1 MNARGDVSL
10 MNETSNRFKMRR
22 AIRNFLGASVLC
34 GVFASAGCGYVA
46 PTVAPSPMSERIDWG
61 MSLLAAGYVG
71 SGQFPAKF
79 SFDVN
84 APPDCANDF
93 VVFNTSHFDSSGASA
108 NIMAFNNLY
117 STQGSVGGMCDQDG
131 PSVYWSYFN
140 NEGGARTS
148 VALSLDGSKV
158 AFVQSGG
165 FGTAVLSIL
174 KWKAGEGSGAGSP
187 VAVDQDI
194 SGSPWTAC
202 TDGNSCIAVVPFT
215 GPAQNSLS
223 APYVDYANDVIY
235 VGDSKGSLHKFTG
248 VFNGTPTEVTSDWP
262 ILVNSTHA
270 LTSPV
275 YDTESGNIFIGD
287 ASGRLSYVRDTSS
300 TVGSCA
306 SGSVPCLGALTQQ
319 VGTAGAIVDSPILD
333 STSGFVFA
341 VNGTDTLHHGTILQ
355 ATTDLSSAV
364 QFSIGG
370 TGTTGVQTLYDGA
383 FDNTYYNSSAGSVAG
398 FMYVCGKDP
407 ANLNRPAI
415 YQLSFSSGGVLNS
428 VGTPLLMNSTSN
440 NAVCSPITEFN
451 NTGSSPASGDWIFFS
466 IGNSAASAAPIPT
479 NSNCRRS
486 VDLTNGGRGCML
498 EINLTNATNPSIN
511 PTGTWPPV
519 AAFFTAQG
527 GNNNA
532 NAVALPT
539 NTAGASSGIIV
550 DNVYEVSSIL
560 DGSNIS
566 QTSSLYFS
574 TPTSSGAG
582 PGLPNCNTTTGVGCA
597 VKLTQSNLN

>member
-1 MNARGDVSL
+1 
-10 MNETSNRFKMRR
+10 
-22 AIRNFLGASVLC
+22 
-34 GVFASAGCGYVA
+34 
-46 PTVAPSPMSERIDWG
+46 MSMLSG
-61 MSLLAAGYVG
+61 GYVG

-79 SFDVN
+79 TFDVN

-93 VVFNTSHFDSSGASA
+93 VVFNTNHANGSGASA

-117 STQGSVGGMCDQDG
+117 STQGSAGGMCDQDG

-140 NEGGARTS
+140 NEGSARTS

-158 AFVQSGG
+158 AFVQNGG

-174 KWKAGEGSGAGSP
+174 KWKAGEGSGADSP

-194 SGSPWTAC
+194 SGLPWTAC
-202 TDGNSCIAVVPFT
+202 TDGNSCIAIVPFT
-215 GPAQNSLS
+215 GPAQDALS

-248 VFNGTPTEVTSDWP
+248 VFNGTPAEVASGWL
-262 ILVNSTHA
+262 ILVNSTYA

-275 YDTESGNIFIGD
+275 YDSESGNMFVGD

-300 TVGSCA
+300 VVGSCG
-306 SGSVPCLGALTQQ
+306 SGNPPCLGALTQQ

-370 TGTTGVQTLYDGA
+370 TGLTGPQTLYDGA

-415 YQLSFSSGGVLNS
+415 YQRP
-428 VGTPLLMNSTSN
+428 PLT
-440 NAVCSPITEFN
+440 
-451 NTGSSPASGDWIFFS
+451 
-466 IGNSAASAAPIPT
+466 
-479 NSNCRRS
+479 
-486 VDLTNGGRGCML
+486 
-498 EINLTNATNPSIN
+498 
-511 PTGTWPPV
+511 
-519 AAFFTAQG
+519 AFFTAQG
-527 GNNNA
+527 GNYNA
-532 NAVALPT
+532 NAVALPA
-539 NTAGASSGIIV
+539 NTAGASSGIIA
-550 DNVYEVSSIL
+550 DNVYEVFSIL

-574 TPTSSGAG
+574 IPTSTGAG
-582 PGLPNCNTTTGVGCA
+582 PGLPSCNTTSGVGCA

>member
-1 MNARGDVSL
+1 MS
-10 MNETSNRFKMRR
+10 ETSKRFKMRR
-22 AIRNFLGASVLC
+22 SVSNFLRASVLC
-34 GVFASAGCGYVA
+34 SVFASAGCGYVA
-46 PTVAPSPMSERIDWG
+46 PSVAPSPMSQRIDWG
-61 MSLLAAGYVG
+61 MSLLAGGYVG
-71 SGQFPAKF
+71 NGQFPAKF

-93 VVFNTSHFDSSGASA
+93 VVFNTSQA
-108 NIMAFNNLY
+108 NADGSFAQIVAFNNLY
-117 STQGSVGGMCDQDG
+117 STQGSVGGMCNQDG

-140 NEGGARTS
+140 NEGSARTS

-158 AFVQSGG
+158 AFVQTGG

-174 KWKAGEGSGAGSP
+174 KWKAGEGSGVGSP

-202 TDGNSCIAVVPFT
+202 TDGNSCIAIVPFS
-215 GPAQNSLS
+215 GSVQDSHS

-248 VFNGTPTEVTSDWP
+248 VFNGTPTEVTSGWP
-262 ILVNSTHA
+262 ILVNSTYA

-275 YDTESGNIFIGD
+275 YDSASGNIFVGD

-300 TVGSCA
+300 MVGSCGT
-306 SGSVPCLGALTQQ
+306 GSPPCLGALTQQ
-319 VGTAGAIVDSPILD
+319 VGTAGAIVDGPLLD
-333 STSGFVFA
+333 STSGFVFT
-341 VNGTDTLHHGTILQ
+341 VNGTDTLHNGTILQ
-355 ATTDLSSAV
+355 ATTDLSNPV

-370 TGTTGVQTLYDGA
+370 TGTTGTQALYDGA
-383 FDNTYYNSSAGSVAG
+383 FDNTYYNSPAGSVAG

-407 ANLNRPAI
+407 AQTNRPAI
-415 YQLSFSSGGVLNS
+415 YQLSFTSAGVLNS

-440 NAVCSPITEFN
+440 NVVCSPVTEFN
-451 NTGSSPASGDWIFFS
+451 NTSSSPASGDWIFFS
-466 IGNSAASAAPIPT
+466 IGNRSPSAAPIPT
-479 NSNCRRS
+479 NSNCRSS
-486 VDLTNGGRGCML
+486 VDATNGGKGCIL
-498 EINLTNATNPSIN
+498 GINLTNAANPAIN
-511 PTGTWPPV
+511 PAGTWPPV

-532 NAVALPT
+532 NAVALV
-539 NTAGASSGIIV
+539 NNVSGSSSGIIV
-550 DNVYEVSSIL
+550 DNVYEVYSIS

-566 QTSSLYFS
+566 QTSSIYFS
-574 TPTSSGAG
+574 IPGSGGAG
-582 PGLPNCNTTTGVGCA
+582 PGLPTCNTMAGVGCA